1 MGCHVNHAIS
11 KTKEHLFVGHY
22 FLHLSGH
29 IEQIYT
35 NNEMS
40 CVLNLGLITP
50 FHTKS
55 NWDIIYLVHM
65 PPFCEPHFNFYINIY
80 EYAN

>member
-1 MGCHVNHAIS
+1 MVLRYEYFCTYTPILYSCIMGCHVNHAIS

-55 NWDIIYLVHM
+55 N
-65 PPFCEPHFNFYINIY
+65 
-80 EYAN
+80 